1 MGQYLCG
8 YWLALRLLRKME
20 RENLGE
26 FEYPTDSLLYGA
38 RDFFFV
44 WKVVLAI
51 AGAVILVF
59 TLFQK
64 FT

>member
-1 MGQYLCG
+1 
-8 YWLALRLLRKME
+8 ME
-20 RENLGE
+20 RENLTE
-26 FEYPTDSLLYGA
+26 FEYPTDSLLYRA